1 MKKIVST
8 LAVLFSM
15 LFSLS
20 SFAGC
25 SDSPGKN
32 TGNDTET
39 ETYGNIINDE
49 TSRFEFRGK
58 KVEIK
63 HGSML
68 DTGTGRFTYVSGLKP
83 IPGDDVEDQMI
94 DIQFEGRPTV
104 GKKSG
109 VTITIRG
116 IEKCNGIYSK
126 NSVSNFEVLK
136 HQSSTDYDPGM
147 IWIVAEINGER
158 LIFVTKYKL
167 E

>member
-1 MKKIVST
+1 MKKAVST

-25 SDSPGKN
+25 SNSTGKN
-32 TGNDTET
+32 TGDET
-39 ETYGNIINDE
+39 SSEVYENIINDE

-63 HGSML
+63 YGSML
-68 DTGTGRFTYVSGLKP
+68 DTGTGRFTYVSGLTP
-83 IPGDDVEDQMI
+83 LLGDDVEDQMV
-94 DIQFEGRPTV
+94 DIQFEGRPTI

-116 IEKCNGIYSK
+116 IDKCNGIYAK
-126 NSVSNFEVLK
+126 NIISNFEILK
-136 HQSSTDYDPGM
+136 HQSSTNNEQGM
-147 IWIVAEINGER
+147 IWIVAEINSEK
-158 LIFVTKYKL
+158 LVFVTKYKP